1 MSNIKDNYTFV
12 SKRGDTWANVCIT
25 EGKFKDVIYNYG
37 KVSINDKEENNDG
50 SLPFRFEYTI
60 IDNALLQR
68 EEFGEEFFILIG
80 DILVDIIDDQLKE
93 QTLELVNN
101 KYPR

>member
-1 MSNIKDNYTFV
+1 MIKDKYIFV
-12 SKRGDTWANVCIT
+12 SKTGDNWANVCIR

-37 KVSINDKEENNDG
+37 KVSVNPEKENDDG

-93 QTLELVNN
+93 QTLELVNS

>member
-1 MSNIKDNYTFV
+1 MTNIKDNYTFV
-12 SKRGDTWANVCIT
+12 SKKGDVWANVCIT
-25 EGKFKDVIYNYG
+25 EGKFNDVIYNYG
-37 KVSINDKEENNDG
+37 KVSINPKKENDDG

-68 EEFGEEFFILIG
+68 EEFGEEFFTLIG

-93 QTLELVNN
+93 SNLEFINS
-101 KYPR
+101 KYPS

>member
-1 MSNIKDNYTFV
+1 MNDIKSKYTFV
-12 SKRGDTWANVCIT
+12 SQKGDQWANVCIR

-37 KVSINDKEENNDG
+37 KVSINSEQENDDG
-50 SLPFRFEYTI
+50 TLPFRFEYSI

-68 EEFGEEFFILIG
+68 EEFGEEFFTLIG

-93 QTLELVNN
+93 KNLEYLSDD
-101 KYPR
+101 

>member
-1 MSNIKDNYTFV
+1 MTNIKDNYTFV
-12 SKRGDTWANVCIT
+12 SKKGDTWANVCIR

-37 KVSINDKEENNDG
+37 KVSINPEKENDDG

-68 EEFGEEFFILIG
+68 EEFGEEFFTLIG

-93 QTLELVNN
+93 KNLEYLSDN
-101 KYPR
+101 

>member
-1 MSNIKDNYTFV
+1 MTDIKDNYTFV
-12 SKRGDTWANVCIT
+12 SKKGDTWANVCII

-37 KVSINDKEENNDG
+37 KVSINPEKENDDG

-68 EEFGEEFFILIG
+68 EEFGEEFFTLIG

-93 QTLELVNN
+93 KNLEYISDN
-101 KYPR
+101 

>member
-1 MSNIKDNYTFV
+1 MTDIKDNYTFV
-12 SKRGDTWANVCIT
+12 SKKGDTWANVCII

-37 KVSINDKEENNDG
+37 KVSINPEKENDDG

-68 EEFGEEFFILIG
+68 EEFGEEFFTLIG
-80 DILVDIIDDQLKE
+80 NILVDIIDDQLKE

>member
-1 MSNIKDNYTFV
+1 MNDIKSKYTFV
-12 SKRGDTWANVCIT
+12 SQKGDQWANVCIR

-37 KVSINDKEENNDG
+37 KVSINPKKENDDG
-50 SLPFRFEYTI
+50 TLPFRFEYSI

-68 EEFGEEFFILIG
+68 EEFGEEFFTLIG

-93 QTLELVNN
+93 KNLEYLSDD
-101 KYPR
+101 

>member
-1 MSNIKDNYTFV
+1 MTNIKSKYTFV
-12 SKRGDTWANVCIT
+12 SQKGDTWANVCIT

-37 KVSINDKEENNDG
+37 KVSINPEKENDDG

-80 DILVDIIDDQLKE
+80 DKLVDIIDYQLKE

>member
-1 MSNIKDNYTFV
+1 MNDIKSKYTFV
-12 SKRGDTWANVCIT
+12 SQKGDQWANVCIR

-37 KVSINDKEENNDG
+37 KVSINSEKENDDG
-50 SLPFRFEYTI
+50 TLPFRFEYSI

-68 EEFGEEFFILIG
+68 EEFGEEFFTLIG

-93 QTLELVNN
+93 KNLEYLSDN
-101 KYPR
+101 

>member
-1 MSNIKDNYTFV
+1 MNDIKSKYTFV
-12 SKRGDTWANVCIT
+12 SQKGDQWANVCIR

-37 KVSINDKEENNDG
+37 KVSINSEKENDDG
-50 SLPFRFEYTI
+50 TLPFRFEYSI

-68 EEFGEEFFILIG
+68 EEFGEELFTLIG

-93 QTLELVNN
+93 KNLEYLSDD
-101 KYPR
+101 

>member
-1 MSNIKDNYTFV
+1 MTDIKDNYTFV
-12 SKRGDTWANVCIT
+12 SKKGDTWANVCII

-37 KVSINDKEENNDG
+37 KVSINPEKENDDG

>member
-37 KVSINDKEENNDG
+37 KVSINDKEENDDG

-80 DILVDIIDDQLKE
+80 DILVDIIDDLLKE

>member
-1 MSNIKDNYTFV
+1 MNDIKSKYTFV
-12 SKRGDTWANVCIT
+12 SQKGDKWASVCIRK
-25 EGKFKDVIYNYG
+25 GKFKNVIYNYG
-37 KVSINDKEENNDG
+37 KVSVNHREENDDG

-68 EEFGEEFFILIG
+68 EEFGEEFFTQIG

-93 QTLELVNN
+93 KNLE
-101 KYPR
+101 YISDD